1 MCHKA
6 HVSPR
11 REPKPAKP
19 SATKPKKDEATDVFS
34 ILSSPAKVR
43 TDYTQIGISIPKA
56 HMRVLDTE
64 ANFLGL
70 RRSQFLELLFLRAIG
85 LNAITRLPMA
95 PTYEFKRE
103 ELAESVKYLWYIRK
117 ELKKLVEDYML
128 RTGLKTSGWIVMA
141 LNEWAG
147 LTPGKPGA

>member
-1 MCHKA
+1 
-6 HVSPR
+6 VSR
-11 REPKPAKP
+11 SRDAKSAKP
-19 SATKPKKDEATDVFS
+19 SATKPKKEEATDVFS

-70 RRSQFLELLFLRAIG
+70 RRSQFLELLFLRTIG
-85 LNAITRLPMA
+85 LNAITRLAMA
-95 PTYEFKRE
+95 PTYELKRE

-117 ELKKLVEDYML
+117 ELKKLVDDYML
-128 RTGLKTSGWIVMA
+128 RTGLKTSGWIVVA

-147 LTPGKPGA
+147 LTPSKQSG

>member
-1 MCHKA
+1 M
-6 HVSPR
+6 SR
-11 REPKPAKP
+11 SRESKPAKS
-19 SATKPKKDEATDVFS
+19 SATKSKKEDATDVFS

-70 RRSQFLELLFLRAIG
+70 RRSQFLELLFLRTIG
-85 LNAITRLPMA
+85 QHAITRLPIA
-95 PTYEFKRE
+95 PTYELKRE

-117 ELKKLVEDYML
+117 ELKKLVDDYML
-128 RTGLKTSGWIVMA
+128 RTGLKTSGWIVVA

-147 LTPGKPGA
+147 LAPSKQGG

>member
-1 MCHKA
+1 M
-6 HVSPR
+6 
-11 REPKPAKP
+11 
-19 SATKPKKDEATDVFS
+19 TKPKKEEATDVFS
-34 ILSSPAKVR
+34 VLSSPAKVR

-70 RRSQFLELLFLRAIG
+70 RRSQFLEFLFLRALG
-85 LNAITRLPMA
+85 LNALTRLPMS
-95 PTYEFKRE
+95 PTYELGRE
-103 ELAESVKYLWYIRK
+103 ELGETVKYLWYIRK
-117 ELKKLVEDYML
+117 ELKKLVDDYML

-147 LTPGKPGA
+147 LTAGKPSG